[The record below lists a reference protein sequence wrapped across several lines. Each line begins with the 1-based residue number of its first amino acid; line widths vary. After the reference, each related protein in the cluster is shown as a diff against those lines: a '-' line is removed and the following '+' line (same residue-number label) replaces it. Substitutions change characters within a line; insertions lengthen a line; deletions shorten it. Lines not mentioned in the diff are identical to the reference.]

1 LRWRCGGGGSDCGVD
16 DGGECNGEVRA
27 VARAAANAIATA
39 AATVVAA
46 ALVTARDGCVG
57 FGGGSD
63 SGGNNDGS
71 GQRTTTAQHH
81 FRPNQARTASPK
93 MCRTNLSSWN
103 TCGRG
108 IGIGDANGHDQRRT
122 WFPCCAHS
130 LSFC

>member
-71 GQRTTTAQHH
+71 GQRTTTAQHTYISPSPGCKVLVLSR
-81 FRPNQARTASPK
+81 FPFISDRTKRA
-93 MCRTNLSSWN
+93 
-103 TCGRG
+103 
-108 IGIGDANGHDQRRT
+108 QRRPRCVEQIYRAGT
-122 WFPCCAHS
+122 RVGGA
-130 LSFC
+130 